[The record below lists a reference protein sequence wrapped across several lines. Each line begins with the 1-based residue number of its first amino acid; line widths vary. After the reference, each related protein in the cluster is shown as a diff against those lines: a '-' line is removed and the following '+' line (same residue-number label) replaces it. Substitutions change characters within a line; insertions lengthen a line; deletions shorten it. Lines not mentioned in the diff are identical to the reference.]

1 MGTSSSAC
9 YDCGDSNEKRRKRA
23 AAKRYFNAFE
33 NIIEIL
39 DSLSNIQSF
48 RMNIFLISSKK
59 ISNFI
64 KWLMILK
71 F

>member
-39 DSLSNIQSF
+39 DSLSNMKSF
-48 RMNIFLISSKK
+48 TMEIILI
-59 ISNFI
+59 ISTSIPNFI
-64 KWLMILK
+64 K
-71 F
+71 